1 MIAKLFSAALIGL
14 DSDLVEVE
22 ADISFGLP
30 SFTIVGLP
38 DTAIQESRDRVR
50 TALKNLGHSFPEY
63 RVTVNLAPADI
74 KKEGPAYDLPIALA
88 VLQSDGKLKEEIFK
102 ESIFLGEL
110 SLEGKLRPITGALAT
125 AILAKENKI
134 KNIFIP
140 GQNAKEAGLIND
152 SDIDMINKGKKNSYS
167 SVGIGGGQIFPDD
180 YRRYSFLITSL
191 PLLSKKFIN
200 KVIDSKYLFNIFQSF
215 PSFLIPF
222 VKILVQVKAGFSF
235 IFFNIIK
242 NELYYLKSYIKNSKK
257 LEYKR

>member
-140 GQNAKEAGLIND
+140 WQNAKEAGLIPGLNVYPVKNLND
-152 SDIDMINKGKKNSYS
+152 ILLHFDGKKKIQPIKFKKADLKIEEEVSGLDMALVRGQETAKRALEIS
-167 SVGIGGGQIFPDD
+167 AAGGHNVLVRGPLT
-180 YRRYSFLITSL
+180 RHFL
-191 PLLSKKFIN
+191 
-200 KVIDSKYLFNIFQSF
+200 V
-215 PSFLIPF
+215 
-222 VKILVQVKAGFSF
+222 
-235 IFFNIIK
+235 
-242 NELYYLKSYIKNSKK
+242 
-257 LEYKR
+257 